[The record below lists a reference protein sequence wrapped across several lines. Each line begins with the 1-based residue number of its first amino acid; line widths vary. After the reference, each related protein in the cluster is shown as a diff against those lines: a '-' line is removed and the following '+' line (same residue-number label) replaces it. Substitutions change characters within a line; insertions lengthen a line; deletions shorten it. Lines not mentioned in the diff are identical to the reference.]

1 MDYEYLGTTA
11 FLNSLDACVYRMV
24 LVRSPR
30 CRYAI
35 LAHGAIKE
43 IYNAIKLGQ
52 SQCHSVLEL
61 CVGRIG
67 RIPLVLWLPWS
78 FEDISNEIIASGD
91 GVIKLNKKKIG
102 KWRKQ

>member
-1 MDYEYLGTTA
+1 MFFST
-11 FLNSLDACVYRMV
+11 LDACVYRMA

-35 LAHGAIKE
+35 LAHRAIKE
-43 IYNAIKLGQ
+43 IYDAIKLGQ
-52 SQCHSVLEL
+52 SLCHSVVEL
-61 CVGRIG
+61 CIG
-67 RIPLVLWLPWS
+67 RIPLLLWLLWN
-78 FEDISNEIIASGD
+78 FEDIGNEIIASGD

>member
-1 MDYEYLGTTA
+1 MDYEYLRTTVC
-11 FLNSLDACVYRMV
+11 LNSLDACVYGIV

-35 LAHGAIKE
+35 LAHRAKKE
-43 IYNAIKLGQ
+43 IYDAIKTWPILV
-52 SQCHSVLEL
+52 SLSA
-61 CVGRIG
+61 CVGRIP
-67 RIPLVLWLPWS
+67 IVLWLPWNC
-78 FEDISNEIIASGD
+78 EDIGNEIIASGD

>member
-1 MDYEYLGTTA
+1 MDYKYLGTTV

-24 LVRSPR
+24 LVRSPK
-30 CRYAI
+30 CRYTI
-35 LAHGAIKE
+35 LAHRAIKE
-43 IYNAIKLGQ
+43 IYDAIELDQ

-61 CVGRIG
+61 CVS
-67 RIPLVLWLPWS
+67 RIPLLLQLPWN
-78 FEDISNEIIASGD
+78 FEDIGNEIIASSD